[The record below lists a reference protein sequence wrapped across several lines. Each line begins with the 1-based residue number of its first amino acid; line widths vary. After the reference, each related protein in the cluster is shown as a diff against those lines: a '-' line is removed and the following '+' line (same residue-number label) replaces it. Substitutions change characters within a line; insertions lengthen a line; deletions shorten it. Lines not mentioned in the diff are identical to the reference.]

1 MKLLLCTTV
10 QSHAQCKTVVVMQG
24 LFYNLKKKKNIH
36 TCIQYCTN
44 SAQLDVCFK
53 NVHFNHDLFIEL
65 NNICQYLSVEI

>member
-1 MKLLLCTTV
+1 MQLLFCTKV
-10 QSHAQCKTVVVMQG
+10 QPRAQCETVVVMQG
-24 LFYNLKKKKNIH
+24 LFYNKTQKH

-53 NVHFNHDLFIEL
+53 NVHFNYDLFIEL